1 MPKTILNTQN
11 NQEQFLSKAA
21 LYLFK
26 EMTRAHSFIISSEAA
41 ELHQQFLKYLKEKK
55 ASNQFE
61 DSTKKLQQKPIEQF
75 QLIRK
80 WLHAFTE
87 QTDTEMAYAPF
98 LNETAVRIQTN
109 SFDKKLVIQ
118 AASKKEIS
126 NLHGDHPHLQEGK
139 YTFNFNEFISRLEQY
154 ESEVVPRYKA
164 FTQTKKTLTDQ
175 YKKRLRLEEFKP
187 RVLSAFVRNKLIDK
201 VYLPIIGDNLAKQ
214 IGTAGDDTRTDRMGM
229 LLLISPPGY
238 GKTTL
243 MEYVANRLGLIF
255 MKINGPAIGHHVVS
269 VDPADAPNRAA
280 KQELEKL
287 NLAFEM
293 GDNVMIYLDDIQH
306 CNPAFLQKFI
316 SLCDAQ
322 RKIEGIWKGES
333 KTYDFRGK
341 RVCVIMAGNPYTE
354 SGDQFQ
360 IPDMLANRADIYN
373 LGDILGDSADVFKL
387 SYIENALTSNHI
399 LARLAGKSIKD
410 VHTLLQRAENN
421 SNETLPLE
429 ANHSTAELNEYIAI
443 LKKLLRI
450 RDVVLR
456 VNQTYIQSAAMS
468 DEYRTEPAFKLQGS
482 YRNMNKMAEKVV
494 PIMNDQE
501 LETLILSHYE
511 GESQTLTS
519 AAEANFLKLKEL
531 MDVQTT
537 EEQQRWNEMKKTF
550 NKNKI
555 FNGLD
560 EQNPVSQVLAQM
572 SRFTDELQGIK
583 AAIKGK

>member
-1 MPKTILNTQN
+1 
-11 NQEQFLSKAA
+11 
-21 LYLFK
+21 
-26 EMTRAHSFIISSEAA
+26 
-41 ELHQQFLKYLKEKK
+41 LKYLKEKK
-55 ASNQFE
+55 ATNQFE

-87 QTDTEMAYAPF
+87 QTDTEASYAPF
-98 LNETAVRIQTN
+98 LNETAVLIQTN

-118 AASKKEIS
+118 APTKKEIS

-139 YTFNFNEFISRLEQY
+139 YAFNFNEFIARLEQY
-154 ESEVVPRYKA
+154 ETEVVPQYEA

-175 YKKRLRLEEFKP
+175 YKRRLRLEEFKP

-255 MKINGPAIGHHVVS
+255 MKINGPAIGHHVSS

-306 CNPAFLQKFI
+306 CNPEFLQKFI

-354 SGDQFQ
+354 SGDKFQ

-373 LGDILGDSADVFKL
+373 LGDIIGDSADVFKL
-387 SYIENALTSNHI
+387 SYIENALTSNTI
-399 LARLAGKSIKD
+399 LARLAGKSMKD
-410 VHTLLQRAENN
+410 VHTLLQRAEND
-421 SNETLPLE
+421 SNETLQLE

-450 RDVVLR
+450 RNVVLS

-531 MDVQTT
+531 MNAQTA
-537 EEQQRWNEMKKTF
+537 EEQQRWSEIKKTF

-555 FNGLD
+555 FNGMD
-560 EQNPVSQVLAQM
+560 EQNPVSQVVAQM

-583 AAIKGK
+583 EAIKGE